1 MTNPI
6 LEQACGQ
13 WSFILESAGVDESYL
28 KNKHG
33 PCPMCGGKDRF
44 RFDDKNG
51 RGTYICS
58 QCGAGNG
65 MTFLMRYCDWQ
76 DSKKAIDFINRTLN
90 GRGVQSIGDILK
102 NNSIVQQAYTK
113 QANPEAQ
120 RKKINI
126 IWSQSTPIT
135 HSDPVDRYLQAR
147 GINLEV
153 YPPCL
158 RYHSDLPYYDN
169 EKEKVIGHFP
179 AMIALIQNQ
188 SGETVTLH
196 RTYLGDACKANVRN
210 PKKLMSP
217 AIPRSSLGAAIRLY
231 PPTGDGTLAIAEG
244 IETALAFYI
253 MTGIPVW
260 ATVSALGMERII
272 LPSQIN
278 KIWIAVD
285 NDHSG
290 TGQKA
295 ADALAARLVLNGQAV
310 RCVIPPKV
318 GDDFADLLLEE
329 NNEQL

>member
-6 LEQACGQ
+6 IDQACGQ
-13 WSFILESAGVDESYL
+13 WPFILESAGVDSSYL

-65 MTFLMRYCDWQ
+65 MKFLMRYCDWQ
-76 DSKKAIDFINRTLN
+76 ESKKAIDFIDYTLN
-90 GRGVQSIGDILK
+90 GRGAQPIGDILK
-102 NNSIVQQAYTK
+102 KNSIVQQAYAK
-113 QANPEAQ
+113 QADLEAK

-126 IWSQSTPIT
+126 VWSQSKPIT
-135 HSDPVDRYLQAR
+135 HDDPVERYLQAR
-147 GINLEV
+147 GINLEL
-153 YPPCL
+153 YPQCL

-169 EKEKVIGHFP
+169 EKERMIGNFP
-179 AMIALIQNQ
+179 AMIALIQTQ
-188 SGETVTLH
+188 HGEIVTLH
-196 RTYLGDACKANVRN
+196 RTYLGDACKANVPN

-244 IETALAFYI
+244 IETALAFYV
-253 MTGIPVW
+253 MTGIPTW
-260 ATVSALGMERII
+260 ATVSASGMERII
-272 LPSQIN
+272 LPPEIN

-295 ADALAARLVLNGQAV
+295 ADALASRLVLNGQTV
-310 RCVIPPKV
+310 RCVMPPKV

-329 NNEQL
+329 NNERL